1 MKASSREALPRFLTS
16 SLGAPTAS
24 TRPRCIS
31 EIRSQRSAS
40 FMKWVERKIDAV
52 IAGEIDQRAPER
64 VARDRIDARSRLVE
78 DEKGRPVQHRHGELQ
93 PLLDAER
100 QAFRPRVRHVLQI
113 VPLQQLL
120 DPASDLICRQMVE
133 TRMQIEILPNGELAV
148 ERKRLRHVAD
158 VAPRLHV
165 VGAHRL
171 SEQFRR
177 AFGYRQEPRQHLH
190 GGCLAA
196 AVRTEEAKD
205 LAARDAKADMVDGD
219 EIAKA
224 AGQAIRFDR
233 RGLISADGARTH
245 DDFLMLGALFRWEK
259 GNEGVIQR
267 GLLRFGEDLL
277 RRATRDDLA
286 IVHGGKPVEPAG
298 LVHIGR
304 RDDHAHGWTP
314 GSDRIDQLPELPA
327 RERIDAGRRL
337 VENEQ
342 VRIVHQRAAEADFL
356 LHAARE
362 LAARPASKRIETR
375 RRQENIDARS
385 PLGSALPEQAAEEVD
400 VVEHAERRIEIAAQP
415 LRHIS
420 DTTVTGSAMRGVCHV
435 SVQHRDFAGLDLAHP
450 GDEAEQGGLADAI
463 GPDHSHHAAG
473 GNIEGEVVEREP
485 PPVAVRYPFDPGDNG
500 IGHWGSFTTSSSGHA
515 ILGSVRTKPR
525 PRTPVF
531 TCRWY
536 LSKTFGS
543 PWSLTR
549 NISFCRSSAVST
561 LFGVNWASV
570 ATKLI
575 VAGMTY
581 WGMGSAMTR
590 ASSPSVSLPASSAGR

>member
-1 MKASSREALPRFLTS
+1 LLGRADRKHPPSMHQRNTVAALGLVHEM
-16 SLGAPTAS
+16 G
-24 TRPRCIS
+24 
-31 EIRSQRSAS
+31 
-40 FMKWVERKIDAV
+40 RKEDRDAV

-64 VARDRIDARSRLVE
+64 AARNRIDARSRLVE
-78 DEKGRPVQHRHGELQ
+78 NEKGRPVQHRHGELQ

-100 QAFRPRVRHVLQI
+100 QAVWPRVRHVLQI
-113 VPLQQLL
+113 IALQQFL
-120 DPASDLICRQMVE
+120 DPASDLICRQVVE
-133 TRMQIEILPNGELAV
+133 TRMQIEILPDGELAV
-148 ERKRLRHVAD
+148 EGKRLRHVAD
-158 VAPRLHV
+158 IAPRLHV

-190 GGCLAA
+190 GGWLSA

-205 LAARDAKADMVDGD
+205 LAARDAKTHVVDGD

-233 RGLISADGARTH
+233 WGLISADGARTH

-286 IVHGGKPVEPAG
+286 VVHGGEPVEAAG
-298 LVHIGR
+298 LVHISR
-304 RDDHAHGWTP
+304 RDDHAHGRP
-314 GSDRIDQLPELPA
+314 PRADRIDQLPELPA
-327 RERIDAGRRL
+327 RERIDAGRWL
-337 VENEQ
+337 VENEK
-342 VRIVHQRAAEADFL
+342 VRIVHQRAAQADFL

-362 LAARPASKRIETR
+362 LAARPASKRIETC
-375 RRQENIDARS
+375 RRQENIDARA
-385 PLGSALPEQAAEEVD
+385 ALRRRLTEQAAEEID
-400 VVEHAERRIEIAAQP
+400 VVKNAERPIEIAAEP
-415 LRHIS
+415 LRHVS
-420 DTTVTGSAMRGVCHV
+420 DTAVTCSTMRNIGHV
-435 SVQHRDFAGLDLAHP
+435 SVEHRDFAGLDLAHP
-450 GDEAEQGGLADAI
+450 GDEAEQGELADAV
-463 GPDHSHHAAG
+463 GPNHSHHAIG
-473 GNIEGEVVEREP
+473 RNIEGEVVERERLT
-485 PPVAVRYPFDPGDNG
+485 VAVRYPLDPGDNG
-500 IGHWGSFTTSSSGHA
+500 VRHWGSFTTSSSGHA

-531 TCRWY
+531 TNRWY

-581 WGMGSAMTR
+581 WGIGSAMTR

>member
-1 MKASSREALPRFLTS
+1 
-16 SLGAPTAS
+16 
-24 TRPRCIS
+24 
-31 EIRSQRSAS
+31 
-40 FMKWVERKIDAV
+40 
-52 IAGEIDQRAPER
+52 
-64 VARDRIDARSRLVE
+64 
-78 DEKGRPVQHRHGELQ
+78 
-93 PLLDAER
+93 
-100 QAFRPRVRHVLQI
+100 
-113 VPLQQLL
+113 
-120 DPASDLICRQMVE
+120 MVKM
-133 TRMQIEILPNGELAV
+133 RMQIEILPDGELAV
-148 ERKRLRHVAD
+148 EGKRLRHVAD

-165 VGAHRL
+165 IGAHRL

-177 AFGYRQEPRQHLH
+177 AFGYGQEARQHLH
-190 GGCLAA
+190 GGCLAG
-196 AVRTEEAKD
+196 AVRAEEAEN
-205 LAARDAKADMVDGD
+205 LAARDAKTHVVDGD

-233 RGLISADGARTH
+233 RSLISADGAGTH
-245 DDFLMLGALFRWEK
+245 DDFLMLGAFFWRQK

-267 GLLRFGEDLL
+267 GLLRFGDDLL
-277 RRATRDDLA
+277 RRATRDDLP
-286 IVHGGKPVEPAG
+286 IVHGGKPVEAAG

-304 RDDHAHGWTP
+304 RDNHAHGRTP

-337 VENEQ
+337 VENEE

-362 LAARPASKRIETR
+362 LAAWPAGKRIETCC
-375 RRQENIDARS
+375 RQELVDARS

-400 VVEHAERRIEIAAQP
+400 VVEHAESGIEIATKA
-415 LRHIS
+415 LRHVG
-420 DTTVTGSAMRGVCHV
+420 DTAVTRSAMRGIRHA
-435 SVQHRDFAGLDLAHP
+435 SVEHRDVAGLDLAHP
-450 GDEAEQGGLADAI
+450 GDEAEQGGLADAV
-463 GPDHSHHAAG
+463 GPDHSHHAPG

-485 PPVAVRYPFDPGDNG
+485 LTVAVRYPLDPGDDG
-500 IGHWGSFTTSSSGHA
+500 VRHWGSFTTSSSGHA

-531 TCRWY
+531 TNRWY

-590 ASSPSVSLPASSAGR
+590 ASSPSVSLPASSAGK